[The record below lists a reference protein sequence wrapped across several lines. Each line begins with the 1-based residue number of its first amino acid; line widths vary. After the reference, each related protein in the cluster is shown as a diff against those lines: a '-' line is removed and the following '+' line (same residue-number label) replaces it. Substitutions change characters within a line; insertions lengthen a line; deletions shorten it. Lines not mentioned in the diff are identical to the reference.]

1 MCIRDSVVCSHAST
15 VSPVDENELFYLESR
30 GVPTP
35 VAERLILEGFFD
47 EIVSSFPINEVSEL
61 LTEAII
67 GKLDR
72 RTLNQE
78 EGSE

>member
-1 MCIRDSVVCSHAST
+1 M
-15 VSPVDENELFYLESR
+15 
-30 GVPTP
+30 PTP

>member
-1 MCIRDSVVCSHAST
+1 M
-15 VSPVDENELFYLESR
+15 DENELFYLESR